1 MRVGNSLHMNND
13 GLLSS
18 FVLVGTVRSVDARLS
33 SGEQSILR
41 YRVDSSIP
49 RFSQVLTISMRL
61 A

>member
-33 SGEQSILR
+33 SGEQSIL
-41 YRVDSSIP
+41 
-49 RFSQVLTISMRL
+49 
-61 A
+61 